1 MDISVVVPLFNEEE
15 SLPELY
21 AWIERVMQA
30 NGFSFE
36 VIFVNDGSTDRSWEV
51 IEKLKSQSEHVR
63 GIKFRR
69 NYGKSPALYCGFA
82 EAQGDVVI
90 TMDADLQDSPDEIP
104 ELYRMI
110 TEDGYD
116 LVSGWKQKRYDPLSK
131 TLPTK
136 LFNATARKVSGIKN
150 LHDFNCG
157 LKAYRREVV
166 KHIEVYG
173 EMHRYIPYL
182 AKNAGFKKIGEK
194 VVHHQAR
201 KYGTTKF
208 GLNRFVNGYLD
219 LLSLW
224 FLSKFGIKPM
234 HFFGL
239 LGSLMF
245 LIGMI
250 SVIIV
255 GSSKL
260 YAMYNNL
267 PYRLVTDSP
276 YFYLSLTA
284 MIIGTQLFLAGFLGE
299 LISRNAQ
306 NAGFKKIGE
315 KVVHHQARKYGTT
328 KFGLNR
334 FVNGYLDLLSLWF
347 LSKFGIKP
355 MHFFGLLGSLMFL
368 IGMISVII
376 VGSSKL
382 YAMYNNLPYR
392 LVTDSPYF
400 YLSLTAMIIGTQ
412 LFLAGFLG
420 ELISRNAPE
429 RNNYQIEKKI

>member
-1 MDISVVVPLFNEEE
+1 MDISIVVPLFNEEE

-21 AWIERVMQA
+21 AWIERVMKA

-36 VIFVNDGSTDRSWEV
+36 VIFVNDGSTDHSWEV
-51 IEKLKSQSEHVR
+51 IESLKAQSETVK

-69 NYGKSPALYCGFA
+69 NYGKSPALFCGFE

-110 TEDGYD
+110 KEEGYD

-136 LFNATARKVSGIKN
+136 LFNATARKVSGITN

-157 LKAYRREVV
+157 LKAYRIDVV
-166 KHIEVYG
+166 KNIEVYG

-194 VVHHQAR
+194 AVHHQAR
-201 KYGTTKF
+201 KYGITKF

-224 FLSKFGIKPM
+224 FLSRFGIKPM

-239 LGSLMF
+239 LGSLTF
-245 LIGMI
+245 IFGFI

-255 GSSKL
+255 GASKL
-260 YAMYNNL
+260 YAMH
-267 PYRLVTDSP
+267 S
-276 YFYLSLTA
+276 
-284 MIIGTQLFLAGFLGE
+284 G
-299 LISRNAQ
+299 
-306 NAGFKKIGE
+306 
-315 KVVHHQARKYGTT
+315 H
-328 KFGLNR
+328 
-334 FVNGYLDLLSLWF
+334 
-347 LSKFGIKP
+347 
-355 MHFFGLLGSLMFL
+355 
-368 IGMISVII
+368 
-376 VGSSKL
+376 
-382 YAMYNNLPYR
+382 PYR